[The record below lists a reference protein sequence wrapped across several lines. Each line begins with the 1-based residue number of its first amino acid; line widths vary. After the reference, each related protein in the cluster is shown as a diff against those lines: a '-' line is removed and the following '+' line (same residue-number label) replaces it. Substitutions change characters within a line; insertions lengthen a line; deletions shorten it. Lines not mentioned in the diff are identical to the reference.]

1 MPLPDTNSRA
11 SPDERSTSPSRNNN
25 MDFQDLE
32 HEDSDGVDTQGDW
45 IDVVS
50 KHSKKKNKR
59 MYEGNDKVK
68 PTPLSVDTKTT
79 AVKPVSLPRPPAL
92 PMDDYK
98 MVIRPKDGLD
108 LKKYH
113 VSTLSDSILAAAK
126 LMWKQAELRIRV
138 DEEQNIITISTSHE
152 EAARALST
160 VTQIDIQGKKY
171 GINLYG
177 LSPHDSC
184 KGVIHEIP
192 AHHTSKD
199 ILESLWLPGYE
210 FIACSHLTASKDCK
224 QRYKEPY
231 VLRKKK
237 WEKENNQQQYED
249 TTRRPRSRG
258 RHDDDHY
265 RPRSRSQSF
274 PRLRGGT
281 SRSHSRPRVSVD
293 RRDCDSGRARS
304 GPGASADRDV
314 RAENYAECTVNQATK
329 KAGASRLL
337 IAGDFNAAHPAWGY
351 PYYNKRGKELMEC
364 IDNETL
370 TLLIDPAKP
379 TRVGNSVSRDTCPD
393 LTLAKNAP
401 HTSWMNLEENF
412 SSDHMLV
419 QTEIQGTTYRRQ
431 LGEARITDWQTL
443 RKNRETAPDDP
454 IMNIELWVKE
464 LNRDVQRHTRTLQT
478 TTQIPAIDN
487 YLLHL
492 WEARRSLTM
501 RWRKQKLNRKL
512 KLRITKLAAEA
523 DVYAAVLC
531 RQNWLGQC
539 DDLRGTLS
547 LTKTWNLLRYLIDP
561 MQSRGETNKTLKRI
575 LHQYPGTT
583 EDLFKVLQA
592 KYIAS
597 TQPLQPTPYTG
608 PHNSPLDQPFIE
620 AEFRAALTKIRK
632 NTSPGMDQITNSA
645 LANLDDKSVTV
656 IY

>member
-92 PMDDYK
+92 PIEVYK

-138 DEEQNIITISTSHE
+138 DEEQNIITISTSRE

-210 FIACSHLTASKDCK
+210 FIACRRLGKTNSVAITVLGTKVPFYIYYRGAEIRCYIYKKTVPYCHTCHKLGHRADVCPTPTVVTCDKCGTHNPQQEHSCNPACALCQGSHLTASKDCK
-224 QRYKEPY
+224 QRYKELY
-231 VLRKKK
+231 ILRKKK

-314 RAENYAECTVNQATK
+314 RAENYAECTVNQVNWAK
-329 KAGASRLL
+329 VLSSSAPLP
-337 IAGDFNAAHPAWGY
+337 NAPCRECQALQQEI
-351 PYYNKRGKELMEC
+351 KTLRSELQA
-364 IDNETL
+364 IK
-370 TLLIDPAKP
+370 TLLTQHQTPSPERPETPANEK
-379 TRVGNSVSRDTCPD
+379 
-393 LTLAKNAP
+393 K
-401 HTSWMNLEENF
+401 
-412 SSDHMLV
+412 
-419 QTEIQGTTYRRQ
+419 
-431 LGEARITDWQTL
+431 
-443 RKNRETAPDDP
+443 
-454 IMNIELWVKE
+454 
-464 LNRDVQRHTRTLQT
+464 
-478 TTQIPAIDN
+478 
-487 YLLHL
+487 
-492 WEARRSLTM
+492 
-501 RWRKQKLNRKL
+501 RKL
-512 KLRITKLAAEA
+512 QSISTEDAPSPSPNAQGRSQYVTKVEL
-523 DVYAAVLC
+523 
-531 RQNWLGQC
+531 QQ
-539 DDLRGTLS
+539 TLS
-547 LTKTWNLLRYLIDP
+547 LFASQMNEQFASLTAQLTQI
-561 MQSRGETNKTLKRI
+561 
-575 LHQYPGTT
+575 
-583 EDLFKVLQA
+583 
-592 KYIAS
+592 S
-597 TQPLQPTPYTG
+597 TQQQQTFTILQVRMDKIETSQQTTIPGRLSRNEKPYQR
-608 PHNSPLDQPFIE
+608 PELVPVIQDIE
-620 AEFRAALTKIRK
+620 HAAS
-632 NTSPGMDQITNSA
+632 ND
-645 LANLDDKSVTV
+645 
-656 IY
+656 